1 MADSPVCNRVHRF
14 EVASPYDKCMEVAL
28 PDEVRRASQS
38 YLDAAD
44 RLLPGAITSVAVGG
58 SVALGAYRPK
68 ASDIDLIATLDDA
81 WRGRSGLIPRLRALH
96 LSQLPRLLGRAVR
109 GMGISACCNTSFV
122 WASEISRPVTQ
133 IEPIASHVGE
143 LFNPRGAFDV
153 NPVIWHELQHGGIAL
168 RGGVISTWGL
178 DPESDELLA
187 WTLNNLLGY
196 WKPLMLRTERR
207 RGALGAGRVQWRL
220 LGPARMHA
228 TLATGDVISKQE
240 AGERALT
247 LFPHHAP
254 ILGVALAH
262 LRGEDAPDAAP
273 RSEWRRLTVACMR
286 EIISESEQLPR

>member
-1 MADSPVCNRVHRF
+1 M
-14 EVASPYDKCMEVAL
+14 ASPYDERMEVAL
-28 PDEVRRASQS
+28 PHEVRRAGRS

-44 RLLPGAITSVAVGG
+44 RLLPGAITGVVVGG

-81 WRGRSGLIPRLRALH
+81 WRERSDLIPRLRALH

-122 WASEISRPVTQ
+122 WDSEITRPVTQ
-133 IEPIASHVGE
+133 IEPIASHGGE
-143 LFNPRGAFDV
+143 IFNPRGAFDV
-153 NPVIWHELQHGGIAL
+153 NPVIWHELEHGGIAL
-168 RGGVISTWGL
+168 RGGDVSTWGL
-178 DPESDELLA
+178 DPQPDELRP

-196 WKPLMLRTERR
+196 WKPLMLRTERG

-228 TLATGDVISKQE
+228 TLTTGEVISKQE
-240 AGERALT
+240 AGARALG

-262 LRGEDAPDAAP
+262 LSGENAPSAP
-273 RSEWRRLTVACMR
+273 PKSEWRRLTAVCMR
-286 EIISESEQLPR
+286 EIISRSEQLPR